1 LRTIEESALSTWVRD
16 SPSVFGFWFIL
27 SWHALGMAV
36 LVGAS
41 AVIALRIL
49 GVARDVPL
57 STLRRLYPLIWAGFW
72 VQVASGVLLLF
83 GYPTKSLTT
92 PAFYIKLA
100 FIAAAMVLMVRIKNL
115 LPPASGDTAAVVHVR
130 PLAVWSLMLWFG
142 AITAGRFIAYTA
154 KYITYPV
161 GL

>member
-16 SPSVFGFWFIL
+16 SPTVFGFWFIL
-27 SWHALGMAV
+27 SFHAIGMAL

-41 AVIALRIL
+41 TVIALRLL
-49 GVARDVPL
+49 GVAREVPL
-57 STLRRLYPLIWAGFW
+57 SALRRLYPLIWTGFW
-72 VQVASGVLLLF
+72 IQVVSGVLLLI

-92 PAFYIKLA
+92 PTFYIKLA
-100 FIAAAMVLMVRIKNL
+100 MIAVGMVVMVKIKKG
-115 LPPASGDTAAVVHVR
+115 LPSEPSDPAVFVR
-130 PLAVWSLMLWFG
+130 GKPLAVWSLMLWFG

-154 KYITYPV
+154 KYITYPS